1 MPLRFAA
8 LTLTAA
14 LLTSAAAGAMTLRP
28 PHAPAGTATLT
39 VTSPDFANGAPLPL
53 WTGFKACGGEN
64 ISPALHWT
72 KGPPGTKSYVV
83 TIFDPDAPT
92 GVGFWHWTLFDVP
105 ADVTSL
111 PKNYG
116 AHPTPPAIGG
126 STDYGLSGYQGPCP
140 PSGDPPHH
148 YHVRVL
154 ALDIPAIPGAG
165 ASMTGAAISFGTPAH
180 VIATG
185 EIVGTY
191 KR

>member
-28 PHAPAGTATLT
+28 PHEPAGTAVLA
-39 VTSPDFANGAPLPL
+39 VTSPDFANGAPLPR

-64 ISPALHWT
+64 VSPALHWT
-72 KGPPGTKSYVV
+72 KGPAKTKSYLV

-105 ADVTSL
+105 ASVTHL
-111 PKNYG
+111 AKNYG
-116 AHPTPPAIGG
+116 AHPLPPALAGY
-126 STDYGLSGYQGPCP
+126 TDYGLSGYQGPCP
-140 PSGDPPHH
+140 PAGDPPHH
-148 YHVRVL
+148 YHITVSALDLATIPGGGPGTTGAVL
-154 ALDIPAIPGAG
+154 AFETRG
-165 ASMTGAAISFGTPAH
+165 H
-180 VIATG
+180 VLARG

-191 KR
+191 QR